1 MHSIWK
7 LGLAEDRQHVLVH
20 PGEIGA
26 AVDMGVV
33 EADDLLALRS
43 RLGEDLLHLV
53 SVDVVGLAAK
63 KL

>member
-1 MHSIWK
+1 MIPYLILHIEAQP
-7 LGLAEDRQHVLVH
+7 LAIPFELR
-20 PGEIGA
+20 
-26 AVDMGVV
+26 
-33 EADDLLALRS
+33 ADDGFNPRLRS